1 MFTKTL
7 IPLIAVVILFMA
19 SCQSSNSVQQETDLT
34 MPKSYL
40 EPSDSSNSADVS
52 WRDFFKDPYL
62 INLIDTALQ
71 NNQEFKITMYEIE
84 IAQNE
89 VRARKGEYLPFL
101 NLGGGAGADK
111 PGRFTRNGALEA
123 NIPIEAGKQ
132 FPEPLQDY
140 YLGGYATWEI
150 DVWRKMR
157 NAKKSALH
165 RYLGSVEAKNF
176 MQTQLISEIAQTYY
190 ELLALDNQLD
200 IIERNIKAQ
209 QDALQIVRL
218 EKQSA
223 RVTELAVQRFEAQV
237 LNTRSLEFDVKQ
249 QIVETENKLNFLV
262 GRFPQKVERTS
273 SDFSDLLPNEI
284 QEGLPSHLFENRP
297 DIRQAEQ
304 NLIAAKLDV
313 KVARANFY
321 PSLGINA
328 AIGLQAFN
336 PTYLVSPESILFGL
350 AGDLAAPLVNR
361 NAIKAQ
367 YNTAN
372 AKQVQA
378 IYEYEQCLLLA
389 YMEVSNMVS
398 RIENLQLSYDL
409 NKQQV
414 AALTKSIAISNNLFR
429 SARADYM
436 EVLLTQR
443 DALESK
449 FELVDLKLEQLN
461 ASIDLYRA
469 LGGGWN

>member
-262 GRFPQKVERTS
+262 GRFPQ
-273 SDFSDLLPNEI
+273 
-284 QEGLPSHLFENRP
+284 
-297 DIRQAEQ
+297 
-304 NLIAAKLDV
+304 
-313 KVARANFY
+313 
-321 PSLGINA
+321 
-328 AIGLQAFN
+328 
-336 PTYLVSPESILFGL
+336 
-350 AGDLAAPLVNR
+350 
-361 NAIKAQ
+361 
-367 YNTAN
+367 
-372 AKQVQA
+372 
-378 IYEYEQCLLLA
+378 
-389 YMEVSNMVS
+389 
-398 RIENLQLSYDL
+398 
-409 NKQQV
+409 
-414 AALTKSIAISNNLFR
+414 
-429 SARADYM
+429 
-436 EVLLTQR
+436 
-443 DALESK
+443 
-449 FELVDLKLEQLN
+449 
-461 ASIDLYRA
+461 
-469 LGGGWN
+469 